1 MLEFAEKIMLAGMGM
16 LTLSQQKA
24 EEIVKEAK
32 DRLNLSEEEGKK
44 LVTKLQDAAQENQ
57 KKLEKLALEEVKK
70 SCERLGVVT
79 QDEVGKLNRKISEL
93 EKRLKALEK

>member
-16 LTLSQQKA
+16 LTLSQQKV

-44 LVTKLQDAAQENQ
+44 LMSKLQDAAQENQ

-79 QDEVGKLNRKISEL
+79 EDELGKLNRKISDL

>member
-1 MLEFAEKIMLAGMGM
+1 MLEFAEKMVLAGMGV
-16 LTLSQQKA
+16 LTLSQQKV
-24 EEIVKEAK
+24 EEMVKEAK

-70 SCERLGVVT
+70 SCERMGVVT
-79 QDEVGKLNRKISEL
+79 KEEFNKLSRKVADL

>member
-16 LTLSQQKA
+16 LTLSQQKV

-57 KKLEKLALEEVKK
+57 KKLEKLALEEVQK
-70 SCERLGVVT
+70 SCERMGVVT
-79 QDEVGKLNRKISEL
+79 KDEFGKLSRKVSEL
-93 EKRLKALEK
+93 EKRLKALGN